1 MSKTD
6 PKLDPKELIMLKMND
21 LSKVT
26 NTPKS
31 TILYYIKEGL
41 LPEPLKDKP
50 NFHLYDESNIQL
62 IEFIKYLQANFNA
75 TISQIKTVFAQPD
88 FDLNNPYKSLMGS
101 LDILN
106 GTEGERLLV
115 SEICAEF
122 GITEVEL
129 NEFVEMGLINP
140 THGDFSAKDRDML
153 AILSQCDAQEFQLL
167 ESYAE
172 VAKNL
177 ARQEMAIGG
186 EILMQEEG
194 QEERLKHFFNILLL
208 LKPYILNSQL
218 VKY

>member
-1 MSKTD
+1 
-6 PKLDPKELIMLKMND
+6 MLKMSD
-21 LSKVT
+21 LSKLT

-62 IEFIKYLQANFNA
+62 IEFIKYLQINFNA
-75 TISQIKTVFAQPD
+75 TISQIKSVFAQPD
-88 FDLNNPYKSLMGS
+88 FDLHNPYKSLMGS

-106 GTEGERLLV
+106 STGGERLLI
-115 SEICAEF
+115 SEICSEF

-129 NEFVEMGLINP
+129 EEFVEMGLINP
-140 THGDFSAKDRDML
+140 MHGDFSAKDRDML
-153 AILSQCDAQEFQLL
+153 AILSRCDVKEFQLL

-172 VAKNL
+172 VAKSL

>member
-1 MSKTD
+1 
-6 PKLDPKELIMLKMND
+6 MLKMNA
-21 LSKVT
+21 LSKLT

-75 TISQIKTVFAQPD
+75 TISQIKMVFAQPD

-106 GTEGERLLV
+106 DTEGERLLM
-115 SEICAEF
+115 SEICSEF

-140 THGDFSAKDRDML
+140 IHGDFSVKDRDML
-153 AILSQCDAQEFQLL
+153 AILSRCNAQEFQLL

>member
-1 MSKTD
+1 
-6 PKLDPKELIMLKMND
+6 MLKMND

-208 LKPYILNSQL
+208 LKSYILNSQL

>member
-1 MSKTD
+1 
-6 PKLDPKELIMLKMND
+6 MLKMND
-21 LSKVT
+21 LSKLT

-50 NFHLYDESNIQL
+50 NFHLYDESNNQL

-115 SEICAEF
+115 SEICSEF

-129 NEFVEMGLINP
+129 NEFVEIGLINP
-140 THGDFSAKDRDML
+140 THGDFSEKDRDML
-153 AILSQCDAQEFQLL
+153 AILSRCDAKEFQLL

-172 VAKNL
+172 AAKNL

-194 QEERLKHFFNILLL
+194 QEERLKHFFNILLP

>member
-1 MSKTD
+1 
-6 PKLDPKELIMLKMND
+6 MLKMND

-31 TILYYIKEGL
+31 TILYYIKERL

-153 AILSQCDAQEFQLL
+153 AILSQCDAQGFQLL